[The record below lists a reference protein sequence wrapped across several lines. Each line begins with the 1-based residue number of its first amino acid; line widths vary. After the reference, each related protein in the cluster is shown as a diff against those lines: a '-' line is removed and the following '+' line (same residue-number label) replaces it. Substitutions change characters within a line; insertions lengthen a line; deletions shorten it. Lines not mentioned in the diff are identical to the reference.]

1 MISNEV
7 VHRAHAMVG
16 EDVLREPLEVC
27 LFLFDQW
34 TVVSSEFVVCVAMP
48 WLPTMRC
55 LWPLLVVLE
64 AEGSAAS
71 VRRLQRHLP
80 RLSRQG
86 RGHQREKQTGAR
98 QQNVS
103 VCTPFDRYGIPSI
116 HQWMLRLCTV
126 LYALNRLALYLL
138 HFCEVWYCFYL
149 SIMLTLTASSRS
161 QLNLITLS
169 HLFLT

>member
-1 MISNEV
+1 MMFMMQASIVYPFVCLFRYYHQFDKFHNLLRMISNEV

-27 LFLFDQW
+27 IFSTDGSIQQR
-34 TVVSSEFVVCVAMP
+34 VCCVYVAMP
-48 WLPTMRC
+48 WLHTTRC

-71 VRRLQRHLP
+71 VRRLPRHLP

-103 VCTPFDRYGIPSI
+103 
-116 HQWMLRLCTV
+116 LCTLV
-126 LYALNRLALYLL
+126 R
-138 HFCEVWYCFYL
+138 
-149 SIMLTLTASSRS
+149 
-161 QLNLITLS
+161 QL
-169 HLFLT
+169 